1 MNGPKI
7 GFEMRK
13 VRLPLDSILPIHE
26 IKDPAKNIKRYQA
39 IACSMKVVGVV
50 EPLVVYPLDKKA
62 ETYRLLE
69 GHLRYFALRK
79 MKKTDADCL
88 IATDDECFTY
98 NARISRLSPI
108 QEHQMIVRAVKSG
121 VKPERIAAALN
132 LDLKQVLA
140 SMNLLEGIHPEA
152 VDLLKDKPICPKA
165 ISLLR
170 RVTPVRQIEM
180 AELMTSVNNF
190 SHAYADALL
199 MGTPADQLL
208 HPNKPKL
215 KSSMSP
221 EDMARMENEMET
233 LEHDFKAVED
243 SYGQNMLNLTLARG
257 YVKKLLENVRVVRF
271 LSSRHSE
278 VFREFESIA
287 SADAL

>member
-7 GFEMRK
+7 GFQMRK

-39 IACSMKVVGVV
+39 IACSMKVVGVI
-50 EPLVVYPLDKKA
+50 EPLVVYPLDQKTG
-62 ETYRLLE
+62 TYRLLE

-79 MKKTDADCL
+79 MKKTEADCL

-108 QEHQMIVRAVKSG
+108 QEHQMICKAVKNG

-132 LDLKQVLA
+132 LELKQVLA

-152 VDLLKDKPICPKA
+152 VELLKDKPICPKA

-170 RVTPVRQIEM
+170 RVTSVRQIEM
-180 AELMTSVNNF
+180 AELMVSVNNF
-190 SHAYADALL
+190 SRSYADALL
-199 MGTPADQLL
+199 MGTAVEHLL
-208 HPNKPKL
+208 HPDKPKT
-215 KSSMSP
+215 KTTMSA
-221 EDMARMENEMET
+221 EEIARMESEMET
-233 LEHDFKAVED
+233 LERDFKASEEA
-243 SYGQNMLNLTLARG
+243 YGQNMLNLTLARG
-257 YVKKLLENVRVVRF
+257 YVKKLLENARVVRF
-271 LSSRHSE
+271 LSSRHQE
-278 VFREFESIA
+278 FFREFESIA
-287 SADAL
+287 SSETL